1 MNHLTQASGA
11 GPWRIWALSL
21 VCAQAIWVQGV
32 HAQATATPSSSSAS
46 SGKVIGLQ
54 TGGTSSGSDA
64 LAPSTAVVGPRLDL
78 QAVPSEVKA
87 QLERFQT
94 ARDAYLKRQQDLT
107 QQLKGA
113 TDAQRKLLREQLQ
126 VLRREWLEKSIQF
139 RRELTDHLPPD
150 VLHFEALRN
159 KPAPVDTPS
168 KRDRRLN

>member
-1 MNHLTQASGA
+1 
-11 GPWRIWALSL
+11 
-21 VCAQAIWVQGV
+21 
-32 HAQATATPSSSSAS
+32 
-46 SGKVIGLQ
+46 
-54 TGGTSSGSDA
+54 
-64 LAPSTAVVGPRLDL
+64 
-78 QAVPSEVKA
+78 VPAEVRA